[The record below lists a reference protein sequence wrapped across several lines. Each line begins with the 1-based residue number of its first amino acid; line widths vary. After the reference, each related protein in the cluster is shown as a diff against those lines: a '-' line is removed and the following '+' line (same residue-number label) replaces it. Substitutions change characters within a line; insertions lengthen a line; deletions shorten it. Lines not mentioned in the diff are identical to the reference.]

1 MSLSV
6 PTAPPPRAV
15 PPPQSRRRPRGSA
28 GRARVDLR
36 VSPYLYVAPFFIVFG
51 LFGLYPMAMTA
62 YYSLTEFNPNSGAD
76 PLLIGLDN
84 FSALM
89 ADDYFW
95 NSVYNTIGIFL
106 ISTIP
111 QLLLALYLATLL
123 NRQLRARTFFRM
135 GVLVPN
141 VTSVAAMAIVFG
153 VLFARDHGII
163 NWMLEFFGVTEHIDW
178 QADIV
183 PSWAAISV
191 MVDWRWIGYNALIFL
206 AGMQAIPKD
215 LYESASIDGASPWRQ
230 FWQITLPMLK
240 PTFVFVIIV
249 STIGGLQLFTEP
261 TIFNNG
267 KVDGG
272 TTRQFQTVTM
282 YMYEKA
288 FREFDFGYGSAV
300 AWALFFMIVLA
311 AAVNFAL
318 VRRSVK

>member
-15 PPPQSRRRPRGSA
+15 PPPQPRRRPRGSA
-28 GRARVDLR
+28 GRVKLDMR

-51 LFGLYPMAMTA
+51 LFGLYPMIKTA
-62 YYSLTEFNPNSGAD
+62 YYSLTKFNPNTGS
-76 PLLIGLDN
+76 PPEWIGLDN
-84 FSALM
+84 FTYLIS
-89 ADDYFW
+89 DEYFW
-95 NSVYNTIGIFL
+95 NSVYNTVGMFL
-106 ISTIP
+106 IGTVP
-111 QLLLALYLATLL
+111 QILLALYLATLL

-153 VLFARDHGII
+153 VLFARDYGII
-163 NWMLEFFGVTEHIDW
+163 NWFLEFFGVKEHIDW
-178 QADIV
+178 QSTQW
-183 PSWAAISV
+183 PSWTAISV
-191 MVDWRWIGYNALIFL
+191 MVDWRWTGYNALIFL

-215 LYESASIDGASPWRQ
+215 LYESASIDGASLWRQ

-261 TIFNNG
+261 TIFGNG
-267 KVDGG
+267 QVNGG
-272 TTRQFQTVTM
+272 STRQFQTVTM

-288 FREFDFGYGSAV
+288 FRDFDFGYGSAV
-300 AWALFFMIVLA
+300 AWALFFMIVFA
-311 AAVNFAL
+311 AGVNFAL
-318 VRRSVK
+318 IRRSVK